1 LPSNIRD
8 ENKLKSDIDKLKSE
22 ENKGQSEENKLQS
35 TGLQDLVA
43 TASQDV
49 YDLQMDII
57 NLDSDEKS

>member
-22 ENKGQSEENKLQS
+22 ENKAQSEENKPQP

-49 YDLQMDII
+49 YDL
-57 NLDSDEKS
+57 